1 MFSDFICK
9 VKIIETW
16 TKIKISVVNVL
27 CLNRWGT
34 PGWHHR
40 TDWFICSV
48 GIRAR
53 YRRYWRGGE
62 RKPRSHRHGHR
73 EEHHLQTNG
82 QQQRGGKIW
91 RRDQTWHTFL
101 PCSGTCLLFFMTS
114 FKNVNQNI
122 LINHPLFFFFTLVH
136 VPIYDFCSKCICV
149 SGQTHPNRRLH
160 LVSICSSICS
170 VFPSAPDW
178 CVMPI
183 NRPTDSSETFP

>member
-1 MFSDFICK
+1 MLSDFICK
-9 VKIIETW
+9 IKIIETW

-48 GIRAR
+48 GTRAR

-62 RKPRSHRHGHR
+62 RKSRRHRHGHR

-101 PCSGTCLLFFMTS
+101 PCSGTRLLFFMTA

-122 LINHPLFFFFTLVH
+122 LINPPHFLFFFFTLVLKCADLWLLLKMYLLKWTNTPQH
-136 VPIYDFCSKCICV
+136 TSSLSVHLFIRLLCFPIGARSMRDAN
-149 SGQTHPNRRLH
+149 Q
-160 LVSICSSICS
+160 
-170 VFPSAPDW
+170 
-178 CVMPI
+178 
-183 NRPTDSSETFP
+183 